1 MKAVIPA
8 AGLGTRFLPATKAQP
23 KEMLPVLDKPAIQ
36 YVVEESARG
45 GISDILIVT
54 GRGKRAVEDHFD
66 RSYELEGLL
75 KSKGDHET
83 IELLHYIEDL
93 AEIHYVRQK
102 ESLGLGHAVLKAKH
116 HVGDEYFACLL
127 GDTITVGKDS
137 VIGKMAEISRTRGC
151 SVIGVERV
159 PRAKVESYG
168 IIAGDPIGDGM
179 WRMTDMVEKP
189 SVDEAPSDL
198 AAFGRYILSPRIFE
212 ILENTPPGRNNEI
225 QLTDA
230 LRTLLKEEEMIAVE
244 ITDPHFDIGSVA
256 DWLLAMNELAMSDPG
271 LRPVLEDRLREL
283 LK

>member
-36 YVVEESARG
+36 YVIEESARG
-45 GISDILIVT
+45 GITDILIVT
-54 GRGKRAVEDHFD
+54 GRGKRAIEDHFD
-66 RSYELEGLL
+66 RAYEIEAMLRD
-75 KSKGDHET
+75 KGDTDT
-83 IELLHYIEDL
+83 IKLLRSIEDL

-127 GDTITVGKDS
+127 GDTITVGEDS

-179 WRMTDMVEKP
+179 WAMTDMVEKP
-189 SVDEAPSDL
+189 SVSEAPSDL
-198 AAFGRYILSPRIFE
+198 AAFGRYVLSPRIFE

-244 ITDPHFDIGSVA
+244 ITDPHFDIGNVA
-256 DWLLAMNELAMSDPG
+256 DWLLATTELAMADPD
-271 LRPVLEDRLREL
+271 LRPAIEDRLREL